1 MRPCKWKSLKND
13 EKCFYFMLRAFF
25 VLEIFTFLFWPFF
38 VTQKNGLI
46 KLRLISKFMTS
57 QTVHQNWQYL
67 YCLISQE
74 INKKNSHRRCS
85 VKKGVLR
92 NLTKFTGKHLC
103 QSLFFNRV
111 AGAACNFIKK
121 RFLHRCFPVNFAKI
135 FKNTYF
141 TKHLWTTASERLLG
155 NEIWSVIKIRW
166 GIFFFRNHAENEAR
180 RASSRPLFVL

>member
-1 MRPCKWKSLKND
+1 MLLFYVKSFFRSWD
-13 EKCFYFMLRAFF
+13 IYIF
-25 VLEIFTFLFWPFF
+25 VLTFFCYPEKRLDKAKVNFKIYD
-38 VTQKNGLI
+38 VADCTSKLTILI
-46 KLRLISKFMTS
+46 LSNISR
-57 QTVHQNWQYL
+57 
-67 YCLISQE
+67 
-74 INKKNSHRRCS
+74 NKEKKQPPEVFC
-85 VKKGVLR
+85 KKGVLR